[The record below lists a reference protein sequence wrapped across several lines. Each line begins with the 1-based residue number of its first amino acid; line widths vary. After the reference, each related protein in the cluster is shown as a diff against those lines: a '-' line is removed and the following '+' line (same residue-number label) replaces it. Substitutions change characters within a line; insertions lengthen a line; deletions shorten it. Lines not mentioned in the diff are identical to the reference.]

1 MRRTA
6 GGCHDGSVAYFT
18 AVLSPDDASDG
29 DASDGDEPGN
39 RDWRSIDIDLEAGSP
54 DELGDVLR
62 GAVDDDSPALAV
74 LEREDEWFA
83 FVRTDGGLEVRV
95 FVSDAVAAADS
106 GFADLFAELP
116 PATARKTADADDNDE
131 DGENGD
137 TDDGTEPARPEPVVA
152 EDVWAGDP
160 DLLADLGC
168 PAEVL
173 LRLAASGADP
183 SAATVEIGELLGFA
197 DVLESLR

>member
-1 MRRTA
+1 
-6 GGCHDGSVAYFT
+6 VAYFT
-18 AVLSPDDASDG
+18 AVLSPEGSGDD
-29 DASDGDEPGN
+29 
-39 RDWRSIDIDLEAGSP
+39 RDWRSVDIDLEAGSP

-62 GAVDDDSPALAV
+62 GAVDDDDASVLAV

-83 FVRTDGGLEVRV
+83 LVRTDGGVDTKV

-106 GFADLFAELP
+106 SFAPLFVELP
-116 PATARKTADADDNDE
+116 PATRAVLGDDASADDDGDGGEEDDE
-131 DGENGD
+131 P
-137 TDDGTEPARPEPVVA
+137 TATRSEPVVA

-160 DLLADLGC
+160 ELLADLGL

-173 LRLAASGADP
+173 VRIAASGADP
-183 SAATVEIGELLGFA
+183 SGATVEIGELLGFA